1 MKNLTNV
8 HIALPLEL
16 DLNPSLP
23 WHELCVAVR
32 EGNLAKIT
40 KCFHDVLPSPI
51 LQDQMALNLGI
62 LKGLGSNSWD
72 DAVAEFGQ
80 RRDAKNFIFVGPMR
94 AMERKPASPGLL
106 AACST
111 PNVKYLVD
119 LIENNL
125 DALGS
130 RLFGT
135 SLDLHGRHI
144 EFYDIGLIEGP
155 FRHGL
160 GQYIALFSPFY
171 FSGWSDTARQI
182 NYRRSILFHNIIKIR
197 FKNLTSPLL
206 KKHFMVN
213 GASSILENISEEQ
226 LDQSLALWLTL
237 HELLHGAGPIPLFGA
252 SVKKIPL
259 GLEYAGIEEFRVDMS
274 VWLLLELCKDLF
286 GELVPITQELILA
299 ERLLRSFRGGYWV
312 NLSSGGILTN
322 SDAENGLFWFSCLFQ
337 SNVVELN
344 DIVINIDKNKIYN
357 VLLNILDE
365 IYKSESNSS
374 QVENG
379 QEFLLE
385 LANRLRMRYFKFM
398 EGKFVYTEH
407 QSYFNRLIS
416 SYPTHLSFS
425 TSF

>member
-8 HIALPLEL
+8 HIALPSEL
-16 DLNPSLP
+16 DLDTSLP
-23 WHELCVAVR
+23 WHELCLAVR
-32 EGNLAKIT
+32 EGELTKIT
-40 KCFHDVLPSPI
+40 KCFYDVLPSPI

-62 LKGLGSNSWD
+62 LKGLGDDSWD

-80 RRDAKNFIFVGPMR
+80 RPDVKQFMFVGPMR
-94 AMERKPASPGLL
+94 AMERKPASLGLL
-106 AACST
+106 AACRT

-119 LIENNL
+119 IIENNL
-125 DALGS
+125 GLLGS

-135 SLDLHGRHI
+135 SLDFHGRHI

-155 FRHGL
+155 FRHCL
-160 GQYIALFSPFY
+160 GQYISLFSPFY
-171 FSGWSDTARQI
+171 FSGWNDISRQK

-206 KKHFMVN
+206 KMHFTIS
-213 GASSILENISEEQ
+213 GAPSILENISEEQ
-226 LDQSLALWLTL
+226 LDQSFALWLTL
-237 HELLHGAGPIPLFGA
+237 HELIHGAGPIPLFGA

-274 VWLLLELCKDLF
+274 VWILLELCKDLF

-312 NLSSGGILTN
+312 NSSSGGILTN

-337 SNVVELN
+337 NNIIELN
-344 DIVINIDKNKIYN
+344 EVTININKNNIYN
-357 VLLNILDE
+357 VILNTLDE

-374 QVENG
+374 HAENG
-379 QEFLLE
+379 QECLLV
-385 LANRLRMRYFKFM
+385 LANNLRKRYLKYMDGEFI
-398 EGKFVYTEH
+398 YTEF
-407 QSYFNRLIS
+407 QSYFNRIIS
-416 SYPTHLSFS
+416 SYPTHLNFS
-425 TSF
+425 SAF